1 VRRGNRAPTTYIDV
15 MTTPPN
21 QFSSRIKIALV
32 AVPLLA
38 VLVASLW
45 YAASAWTSLSG
56 PPMPATGYVAMTI
69 GIIFSLVVGF
79 VLMALVFY
87 SSRHGY
93 DDAAH
98 RAEDE

>member
-1 VRRGNRAPTTYIDV
+1 MVNPRSQPGNG
-15 MTTPPN
+15 M
-21 QFSSRIKIALV
+21 KIALV
-32 AVPLLA
+32 AAPLLA
-38 VLVASLW
+38 ILVASLW
-45 YAASAWTSLSG
+45 YAARAWTSLSG

-93 DDAAH
+93 DDAH

>member
-1 VRRGNRAPTTYIDV
+1 MANPRSRLGNGT
-15 MTTPPN
+15 
-21 QFSSRIKIALV
+21 KIALV
-32 AVPLLA
+32 AAPLLA
-38 VLVASLW
+38 ILVASLW

-93 DDAAH
+93 DEAH

>member
-1 VRRGNRAPTTYIDV
+1 MDVVTTLGNR
-15 MTTPPN
+15 
-21 QFSSRIKIALV
+21 FSNRVKIALV
-32 AVPLLA
+32 AVPLVA
-38 VLVASLW
+38 ILVASLW

-69 GIIFSLVVGF
+69 GVIFSLMVGF

-93 DDAAH
+93 DEAH